1 MIVQLHIDV
10 LSRFDWES
18 EKTVLDFEPLTG
30 GQHQLPCI
38 GNFCPGVLL
47 LGLSM
52 VAEYSCGCADRAESV
67 IAENVVAETTIR
79 FR

>member
-18 EKTVLDFEPLTG
+18 QKTVLDLKPVTG
-30 GQHQLPCI
+30 GQHQLSGTWKP
-38 GNFCPGVLL
+38 CPGVLL

-67 IAENVVAETTIR
+67 IAENVVAETAIR